1 MILRYLL
8 SHTGVNPGLVK
19 RAQALLDAGL
29 KRLTTF
35 ECREK
40 GYEWF
45 GGDPGH
51 EALTAYGLMEF
62 TEMSAVT
69 NNVDPA
75 MLVRTRNWLMSRR
88 DGKGGFLRNPRALDS
103 FGGAPAD
110 TTEVYITWALSQSDV
125 TGIDAEVDKAA
136 HVGLTGDDM

>member
-1 MILRYLL
+1 MLREPCGCFEQTSSSAYPNVMILRYLL

-35 ECREK
+35 ECAEK

-62 TEMSAVT
+62 TEMSTVT

-75 MLVRTRNWLMSRR
+75 MLVRTRAWLMSRR
-88 DGKGGFLRNPRALDS
+88 DGKGG
-103 FGGAPAD
+103 
-110 TTEVYITWALSQSDV
+110 Q
-125 TGIDAEVDKAA
+125 
-136 HVGLTGDDM
+136 